1 MGGQTVTLDRRAMLA
16 GMHLLGKA
24 FNRPITTE
32 DVDMFFGVIGTKL
45 NAVQWE
51 QAVRRCLEAESYF
64 PPPAVLLRY
73 GRAEGAPQARAG
85 EVYERILA
93 SFEAGCSLGPREV
106 REQFGDAAFDA
117 FVAAGGARAFS
128 WCEPKDEPFRLKRFV
143 EAWTE
148 TVEQAP
154 ERALPAGA
162 EAPRLEAF
170 TPSEASSF
178 LRLIRNDHGGGEA
191 A

>member
-1 MGGQTVTLDRRAMLA
+1 VIDLDGFEKGMRA
-16 GMHLLGKA
+16 LGDA
-24 FNRPITTE
+24 FNRPITPAVL
-32 DVDMFFGVIGTKL
+32 DVFGRVLSRRLDTK
-45 NAVQWE
+45 QWE
-51 QAVRRCLEAESYF
+51 RAVTRALEAESFF

-73 GRAEGAPQARAG
+73 GIADGAPQARAG
-85 EVYERILA
+85 EVYAAIL
-93 SFEAGCSLGPREV
+93 SRFEAGECVGPRDV
-106 REQFGDAAFDA
+106 RERFGEAAFDA
-117 FVAAGGARAFS
+117 FVAAGGSRAFS

-148 TVEQAP
+148 TVEQSP

-162 EAPRLEAF
+162 EAPKLEAF

-178 LRLIRNDHGGGEA
+178 LRLIGNDHGGGEA